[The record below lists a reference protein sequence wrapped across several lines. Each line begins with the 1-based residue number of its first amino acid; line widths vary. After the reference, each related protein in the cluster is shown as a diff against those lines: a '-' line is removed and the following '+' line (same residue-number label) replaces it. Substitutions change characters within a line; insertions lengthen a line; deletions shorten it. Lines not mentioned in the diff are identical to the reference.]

1 MIQGSIRNQSS
12 FLFFWVAPT
21 SFKAPSMIH
30 LVNLNKKLGR
40 KTTNLSSH
48 ERRCFER
55 FHSFC
60 GFKAPNTPQSGTGN
74 WEGND
79 FLDIQISM
87 FFLKLLKNY
96 FHPKWMV
103 SQLKLFRVSVSFVWK
118 ISWENLTRQK
128 LQKHLNSVCCPQ
140 QDL

>member
-1 MIQGSIRNQSS
+1 MNEDVLKDSIRSVASRRQTRH
-12 FLFFWVAPT
+12 FGGTGKVMLFF
-21 SFKAPSMIH
+21 
-30 LVNLNKKLGR
+30 
-40 KTTNLSSH
+40 
-48 ERRCFER
+48 
-55 FHSFC
+55 
-60 GFKAPNTPQSGTGN
+60 
-74 WEGND
+74 
-79 FLDIQISM
+79 DIQISM